1 MHNAIR
7 EYRNSQASYIF
18 EHFPQLHY
26 YKISIQTNQHYPSND
41 TNINIPIFKIN
52 SSPIVETSRLQ
63 TSPLLIVHDWYTS
76 SLLNSSQISR
86 PPLGHSPTELSNHA
100 NESPARCIMYH
111 RRITTVDDPRGSPA
125 KKAIAT
131 WTRQW
136 VNLWVNRQK
145 AASHRRVRGGRGHHA
160 KETSRRRWTATKPK
174 SRGEMVS
181 FAGLKEWR
189 GSGDHLLGGERR
201 FLCATLGRH

>member
-7 EYRNSQASYIF
+7 EYRNSQAAYIF

-41 TNINIPIFKIN
+41 TNINIPISKIN

-86 PPLGHSPTELSNHA
+86 PPFGHSPTELSNHA

-131 WTRQW
+131 WTRQ
-136 VNLWVNRQK
+136 
-145 AASHRRVRGGRGHHA
+145 
-160 KETSRRRWTATKPK
+160 
-174 SRGEMVS
+174 
-181 FAGLKEWR
+181 
-189 GSGDHLLGGERR
+189 
-201 FLCATLGRH
+201 